1 MDSKNTIAAIALSS
15 AVIVLYSLFFVP
27 EKSTTD
33 QSLVEKE
40 KIEQGTD
47 APSLEQKETKIEI
60 SRDDALKQSE
70 RLQFEND
77 NIEQRTDTPSLD
89 QKETLIEISRKDALI
104 ESERVEFENSN
115 VIGTISLKGAAIDDL
130 TFKNYNVELEGD
142 EKIILLGPRNIK
154 EGYLIESG
162 FVTSDKNI
170 DIPTSETIWSIKG
183 NKKLTENSPI
193 KLSWTNDQ
201 GITFEKEIS
210 LDDKYLFSIKQRVIN
225 KTNGKYDFYSYGQ
238 IIRNEIPDIIDFL
251 ILHEGLIATLDD
263 ELIEEDYDD
272 IQEKK
277 FTKTAQKGW
286 LGISDKYWITSL
298 IPPQN
303 KEFKTTFDYK
313 DKFRANF
320 IATEPL
326 ELGPNNSIEENLQ
339 IIVAAKRVDVIDGYA
354 KSLAIDKFDL
364 VIDWGFL
371 YFITK
376 PLFFGIDYFFKLL
389 GNYGL
394 AIIAITICIR
404 LVFFPLANFSFRS
417 MAKMKALTPEMVR
430 LKELHKNDKMK
441 LQQEMMALYKKEK
454 VNPMSGC
461 LPILVQIPVF
471 FALYKV
477 LFVTIE
483 MRHMPFYGWIHDLSE
498 RDPTSIF
505 NLFGLLPYDVPSFLM
520 IGAWPVAMGVSMWVQ
535 QKLNPAPTDPMQA
548 KIFMFFPLFLTVIL
562 APFPSGLVIYWTV
575 NNILTMAQQVFIM
588 KRTTVKTVT

>member
-15 AVIVLYSLFFVP
+15 AVIVLWALFFVP
-27 EKSTTD
+27 EKSTVD
-33 QSLVEKE
+33 QNIVEKE
-40 KIEQGTD
+40 KIEQNGD
-47 APSLEQKETKIEI
+47 APSLEQKETQITI
-60 SRDDALKQSE
+60 SRDDALKESE
-70 RLQFEND
+70 RIQFEND
-77 NIEQRTDTPSLD
+77 NI
-89 QKETLIEISRKDALI
+89 
-104 ESERVEFENSN
+104 
-115 VIGTISLKGAAIDDL
+115 IGSISLKGASIDDL
-130 TFKNYNVELEGD
+130 TFKNYKVTLDNEQRVT
-142 EKIILLGPRNIK
+142 LLGPRNIK
-154 EGYLIESG
+154 EGYLIDSG

-170 DIPTSETIWSIKG
+170 DVPNSDTIWSIEG
-183 NKKLTENSPI
+183 NNKLTDGSPI
-193 KLSWTNDQ
+193 KLSWSNEQ
-201 GITFEKEIS
+201 GLKFEKIIS
-210 LDDKYLFSIKQRVIN
+210 LDDKYLFTVKQKIIN
-225 KTNGKYDFYSYGQ
+225 ESNNKYDFYSYGQ
-238 IIRNEIPDIIDFL
+238 IIRNEIPEIIDFL

-277 FTKTAQKGW
+277 FTKIANKGW

-298 IPPQN
+298 IPPKD

-313 DKFRANF
+313 NKFRANF
-320 IATEPL
+320 ISTDPL
-326 ELGPNNSIEENLQ
+326 ALNEKSSIEEELQ

-354 KSLAIDKFDL
+354 EKLNIDKFDL

-376 PLFFGIDYFFKLL
+376 PLFYGIDYFFKLL

-404 LVFFPLANFSFRS
+404 LVFFPLANFSFKS
-417 MAKMKALTPEMVR
+417 MAKMKVLQPEMVR

-483 MRHMPFYGWIHDLSE
+483 MRQMPFYGWIHDLSE

-505 NLFGLLPYDVPSFLM
+505 NIFGLLPYDVPSFLV

-548 KIFMFFPLFLTVIL
+548 KIFAFFPLFLTVIL

-588 KRTTVKTVT
+588 RRTTVKTTT

>member
-15 AVIVLYSLFFVP
+15 AVIVLWALFFVP
-27 EKSTTD
+27 EKSTVD
-33 QSLVEKE
+33 QNIVEKE
-40 KIEQGTD
+40 KIEQSGD
-47 APSLEQKETKIEI
+47 APSLEQKETQITI

-70 RLQFEND
+70 RIQFENE
-77 NIEQRTDTPSLD
+77 NI
-89 QKETLIEISRKDALI
+89 
-104 ESERVEFENSN
+104 
-115 VIGTISLKGAAIDDL
+115 IGSISLKGASIDDL
-130 TFKNYNVELEGD
+130 TFKNYKVTLDNEQRVT
-142 EKIILLGPRNIK
+142 LLGPRNIK
-154 EGYLIESG
+154 EGYLIDSG
-162 FVTSDKNI
+162 FVTSDKNV
-170 DIPTSETIWSIKG
+170 DVPNSDTIWSIEG
-183 NKKLTENSPI
+183 NNKLTDGSPI
-193 KLSWTNDQ
+193 KLSWSNEQ
-201 GITFEKEIS
+201 GLKFEKIIS
-210 LDDKYLFSIKQRVIN
+210 LDDKYLFTVKQKIIN
-225 KTNGKYDFYSYGQ
+225 ESNNKYDFYSYGQ
-238 IIRNEIPDIIDFL
+238 IIRNEIPEIIDFL

-277 FTKTAQKGW
+277 FTKIANKGW

-298 IPPQN
+298 IPPKD

-313 DKFRANF
+313 NKFRANF
-320 IATEPL
+320 ISTDPL
-326 ELGPNNSIEENLQ
+326 ALNEKSSIEEELQ

-354 KSLAIDKFDL
+354 EKLNIDKFDL

-376 PLFFGIDYFFKLL
+376 PLFYGIDYFFKLL

-404 LVFFPLANFSFRS
+404 LVFFPLANFSFKS
-417 MAKMKALTPEMVR
+417 MAKMKVLQPEMVR

-483 MRHMPFYGWIHDLSE
+483 MRQMPFYGWIHDLSE

-505 NLFGLLPYDVPSFLM
+505 NIFGLLPYDVPSFLV

-548 KIFMFFPLFLTVIL
+548 KIFAFFPLFLTVIL

-588 KRTTVKTVT
+588 RRTTIKTTT

>member
-1 MDSKNTIAAIALSS
+1 MDTKNVIAAIALSS
-15 AVIVLYSLFFVP
+15 AVIVLYSLFFIP
-27 EKSTTD
+27 E
-33 QSLVEKE
+33 QSSKNQNLAEKK
-40 KIEQGTD
+40 KIEQNTD
-47 APSLEQKETKIEI
+47 TPTLEQKENFETITREE
-60 SRDDALKQSE
+60 ALKQNK
-70 RLQFEND
+70 RIKFENE
-77 NIEQRTDTPSLD
+77 NITGS
-89 QKETLIEISRKDALI
+89 
-104 ESERVEFENSN
+104 
-115 VIGTISLKGAAIDDL
+115 ISLKGASIDDL
-130 TFKNYNVELEGD
+130 TFKNYKVELND
-142 EKIILLGPRNIK
+142 EKRVTLLGPRNFS

-162 FVTSDKNI
+162 FVTSDKNV
-170 DIPTSETIWSIKG
+170 DIPNSETMWSITG
-183 NKKLTENSPI
+183 NDKLTDKTPI

-201 GITFEKEIS
+201 GIIFEKEFF
-210 LDDKYLFSIKQRVIN
+210 LDDKYLFTIN
-225 KTNGKYDFYSYGQ
+225 QKIINQSDKKYDFYSYGQ
-238 IIRNEIPDIIDFL
+238 IIRNQIPDITDFY

-277 FTKTAQKGW
+277 FTRIAQKGW
-286 LGISDKYWITSL
+286 LGIGDKYWISSL
-298 IPPQN
+298 IPPKN

-313 DKFRANF
+313 NKFRANF
-320 IATEPL
+320 ITTEPL
-326 ELGPNNSIEENLQ
+326 ALNENSSIQEKLQ

-354 KSLAIDKFDL
+354 EELSIDKFDL

-376 PLFFGIDYFFKLL
+376 PLFYGIDYFFKLL

-404 LVFFPLANFSFRS
+404 LAFFPLANFSFRS
-417 MAKMKALTPEMVR
+417 MAKMKALQPEMVR

-483 MRHMPFYGWIHDLSE
+483 MRQMPFYGWIHDLSE
-498 RDPTSIF
+498 RDPTSLF
-505 NLFGLLPYDVPSFLM
+505 NLFGLLPYDVPSFLV
-520 IGAWPVAMGVSMWVQ
+520 IGAWPVAMGVSMWIQ
-535 QKLNPAPTDPMQA
+535 QKLNPAPTDAMQA
-548 KIFMFFPLFLTVIL
+548 KIFAFFPLFLTVIL

-588 KRTTVKTVT
+588 RRTTVKTTT